1 MEFLVLLALLPVI
14 LALIMLVIFVYP
26 AIKVMPLVWAFTLL
40 IVALVWRM
48 PPNALI
54 AANIKGLE
62 GAIEI
67 VLILFGALLLLYVLE
82 ESGALSI
89 ITKSLTSISED
100 SRVQAVIVG
109 FLFVSLLESC
119 AGFGVPAAVSA
130 PILYM
135 LGFPPVAAVVIAL
148 IGNMPSVTF
157 GGLGVPILVSYG
169 KTLDIPEVLS
179 SLPYSFEQMLT
190 NVGFWSATFHA
201 LVGFFI
207 PLIMCF
213 VLTKFWG
220 NKRARDALSV
230 WKFCFFVGGSFFIPY
245 WLFSFLGPEL
255 PTIGASIIS
264 LPLVM
269 YTSSKGFLM
278 PKKVWRVGEEKGE
291 KKREIE
297 LNGEEEKKNMSA
309 IRAWSPYIG
318 VVAILIITRIPVIYD
333 AISSVTFSWNNALG
347 SGISIAISPLTIPGI
362 IPLIPIALIFMP
374 LFRMNKRNIRNV
386 FSMTARRAVPTSVVL
401 VFSVAMAML
410 MVNSSINLSGYE
422 GMLVILAKALASVF
436 GKAWGFIAPFI
447 GAFGSF
453 LTGSNAT
460 SDMTFGL
467 LQWTAAQQVGISGEI
482 ALALQAVGGSLGVT
496 ICVAKVIT
504 ACATVGIV
512 GKEGEVMRK
521 TIWPTLLYCAAV
533 GILGLVFTLLL

>member
-1 MEFLVLLALLPVI
+1 MDLLILLALLPVI
-14 LALIMLVIFVYP
+14 LALILLVIFVYP
-26 AIKVMPLVWAFTLL
+26 AIKVMPVVWAFTLL
-40 IVALVWRM
+40 LVALVWRM

-62 GAIEI
+62 GALEI

-82 ESGALSI
+82 ESGALSV
-89 ITKSLTSISED
+89 ITKSLASISED

-119 AGFGVPAAVSA
+119 AGFGVPAAVAA

-169 KTLDIPEVLS
+169 KTLDIPEVVS
-179 SLPYSFEQMLT
+179 SLNYSFEQMLI

-207 PLIMCF
+207 PFMMCL

-220 NKRARDALSV
+220 NKRAKDALGA

-278 PKKVWRVGEEKGE
+278 PKKVWRVGEKKEE
-291 KKREIE
+291 ETKREME
-297 LNGEEEKKNMSA
+297 RGERKKNMSV

-318 VVAILIITRIPVIYD
+318 VVAILIITRIPAIYD

-347 SGISIAISPLTIPGI
+347 SG
-362 IPLIPIALIFMP
+362 
-374 LFRMNKRNIRNV
+374 
-386 FSMTARRAVPTSVVL
+386 
-401 VFSVAMAML
+401 
-410 MVNSSINLSGYE
+410 
-422 GMLVILAKALASVF
+422 
-436 GKAWGFIAPFI
+436 
-447 GAFGSF
+447 
-453 LTGSNAT
+453 
-460 SDMTFGL
+460 
-467 LQWTAAQQVGISGEI
+467 
-482 ALALQAVGGSLGVT
+482 
-496 ICVAKVIT
+496 
-504 ACATVGIV
+504 
-512 GKEGEVMRK
+512 
-521 TIWPTLLYCAAV
+521 
-533 GILGLVFTLLL
+533 